1 MRTLVWIALLVLLG
15 VLGLSQTNT
24 SIGLENGVYSS
35 VELGFR
41 YRLPSGLSDETSY
54 ARESLQKKAAD
65 LHTTNT
71 FDVLLRVTSGPD
83 DSVPEW
89 HAISIQ
95 SYSRAKFV
103 DRDDGAVEAR
113 MNQLVAGSGTAAVG
127 KSERESIA
135 GVNFTVSNFEKS
147 EPPLEKHARVYS
159 TVLKGKVLSIAFTAN
174 QRESLNLLEDSLR
187 GLEFANATPAFYLG
201 FDRNEYPGDQNLK
214 QLRASFA
221 YAGYWLNNPPGRK
234 SNSWT
239 GKRGKL
245 EAAGFGYLVLFNGRL
260 FRELRD
266 VKLAQELGKGDAQAA
281 VRSAG
286 DEGFPAHTILFLDQE
301 EGGRL
306 LPEQKAYL
314 FAWVDGVRQSGFRA
328 GVYCSGIA
336 ALEKSGDSVVTAE
349 DIRQSGGTREITYW
363 VTNDACP
370 PSPGCSVSR
379 HPPPSVA
386 ASGVTFADVWQFAQS
401 PRRKEVADGCGKTYA
416 ADGNCYVPGSGSGLH
431 LDLNTST
438 SADPSHG
445 RTRE

>member
-1 MRTLVWIALLVLLG
+1 MGKLLSIALLVLLG
-15 VLGLSQTNT
+15 APVWSQTNT

-174 QRESLNLLEDSLR
+174 QR
-187 GLEFANATPAFYLG
+187 
-201 FDRNEYPGDQNLK
+201 
-214 QLRASFA
+214 
-221 YAGYWLNNPPGRK
+221 
-234 SNSWT
+234 
-239 GKRGKL
+239 
-245 EAAGFGYLVLFNGRL
+245 
-260 FRELRD
+260 
-266 VKLAQELGKGDAQAA
+266 
-281 VRSAG
+281 
-286 DEGFPAHTILFLDQE
+286 
-301 EGGRL
+301 
-306 LPEQKAYL
+306 
-314 FAWVDGVRQSGFRA
+314 
-328 GVYCSGIA
+328 
-336 ALEKSGDSVVTAE
+336 
-349 DIRQSGGTREITYW
+349 TREICIRKILGAG
-363 VTNDACP
+363 VLQLVSLLSLEFILLVGLSIVIAVP
-370 PSPGCSVSR
+370 LAGCGVHQWFQDFAYHTSMPWWIFVLAG
-379 HPPPSVA
+379 VA
-386 ASGVTFADVWQFAQS
+386 ALAIALLTVSFQAIRAVTANPAKNLRV
-401 PRRKEVADGCGKTYA
+401 E
-416 ADGNCYVPGSGSGLH
+416 
-431 LDLNTST
+431 
-438 SADPSHG
+438 
-445 RTRE
+445 